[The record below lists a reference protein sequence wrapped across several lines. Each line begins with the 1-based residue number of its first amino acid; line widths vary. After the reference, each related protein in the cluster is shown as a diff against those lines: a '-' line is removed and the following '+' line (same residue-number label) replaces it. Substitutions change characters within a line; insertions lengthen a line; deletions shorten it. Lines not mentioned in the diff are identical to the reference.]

1 MAVVRNV
8 SRVHGQFL
16 ANGSTP
22 TAPTTNNTLSAIGS
36 GANHV
41 SSLRL
46 RTDIELYVLAKGTGT
61 ANIDLSFAYE
71 SIMVVG
77 NVIYLAASTTNS
89 EIPLTNENLPANVN
103 RFGDWGQWDYL
114 YPSIDFVNT
123 VTPQLA
129 VVTWRPK
136 NGTIDTQFR
145 RANSGTGG
153 FDLFMPWEIQ
163 DGSGLINTSTGG
175 VTYELGARFAQTWF
189 WETKS

>member
-36 GANHV
+36 GLNHV

-136 NGTIDTQFR
+136 GGTIDTQFR
-145 RANSGTGG
+145 RTNSGTGG